1 MRHYPPFTCY
11 TSPVIAYP
19 SLLIFCSPPPLLT
32 PLPRRLQTANERANK
47 QSTHHRLTSTF
58 AMPAP
63 SASQQKA
70 QANEVANVLQIDSK
84 TAAKLLA
91 KSGWSTSVAIN
102 GYVHTLLS

>member
-1 MRHYPPFTCY
+1 
-11 TSPVIAYP
+11 
-19 SLLIFCSPPPLLT
+19 
-32 PLPRRLQTANERANK
+32 
-47 QSTHHRLTSTF
+47 
-58 AMPAP
+58 MPAP

-102 GYVHTLLS
+102 GYVQTSLSWGTFGSHERGGQTVAKKMDHKWNMHGE